1 VPLILCFRICSLRD
15 LELFGKAKAA
25 GAIPCLIRNCE
36 IANGIFEKHIAKHL
50 QELAL
55 SSISASNVEDLLTD
69 PPYTCGDIGSW
80 AIGNEGEI
88 FGYLVATYKQLGA
101 SYASYVTPLATAK
114 ADIRAPHRIKG
125 IGIPGAAYP
134 SPCTAVSGRVG
145 GLLSLH
151 EDRMVET
158 RRIIRASGNEE
169 KLDHREYLL
178 DPHVRFS
185 SNS

>member
-101 SYASYVTPLATAK
+101 SYASYVTPLAVMNTAL
-114 ADIRAPHRIKG
+114 DRDL
-125 IGIPGAAYP
+125 
-134 SPCTAVSGRVG
+134 G
-145 GLLSLH
+145 GLGA
-151 EDRMVET
+151 R
-158 RRIIRASGNEE
+158 
-169 KLDHREYLL
+169 LL
-178 DPHVRFS
+178 FVS
-185 SNS
+185 SDGVFLLLFLL